1 MANHYFYQFP
11 NALEKRVVTLFFQ
24 VPIGATGAVG
34 TIDYSKNKGLNS
46 VVRDDTGLYT
56 FTLGNNSTGSID
68 SYARVL
74 NLSGQ
79 TLLAGGANTIEHVGL
94 AAQGSLASLIV
105 QDLTYTAV
113 ANGNGANAAGNNIT
127 ITYTAGGTTG
137 AEVVTVRD
145 SNINVSMHTG
155 ASTATQI
162 LTAIQASALAS
173 ALVNVKVTGTGSTA
187 QVAAT
192 IASLTGGVQGI
203 STFQVSTLSATATN
217 ADPADGSVL
226 YVKVDLKNI

>member
-11 NALEKRVVTLFFQ
+11 NALEKKVVTLFFQ
-24 VPIGATGAVG
+24 IPITAAGAVG
-34 TIDYSKNKGLNS
+34 TIDYSKNKGLKG
-46 VVRDDTGLYT
+46 VVHNAAGLYT
-56 FTLGNNSTGSID
+56 LTLGNNATGGVD

-79 TLLAGGANTIEHVGL
+79 TLLIGGANTIEHVGL

-113 ANGNGANAAGNNIT
+113 ANGNGSNAAGNNIT
-127 ITYTAGGTTG
+127 ITYTAGGVTG
-137 AEVVTVRD
+137 SEVVTVRD

-155 ASTATQI
+155 VSTATQI
-162 LTAIQASALAS
+162 LTAVRASALAS
-173 ALVNVKVTGTGSTA
+173 ALVNVVVSGTGSTA

-192 IASLTGGVQGI
+192 VASLSGGVQGI
-203 STFQVSTLSATATN
+203 STVQVSCLSATATN
-217 ADPADGSVL
+217 ADPVDGDVL
-226 YVKVDLKNI
+226 YLKVDLKNI